1 MKTIKVSIGSYSK
14 IQNFTRIVNDFQ
26 NDFDLVQG
34 RYVINAKSTMGILSL
49 DISKPIDLNIRDA
62 GSQLDEILKLLE
74 PFTIEEEEEESR

>member
-1 MKTIKVSIGSYSK
+1 MKTVKISIDSYTK
-14 IQNFTRIVNDFQ
+14 IQNFTRIVNDYQ

-62 GSQLDEILKLLE
+62 GSSLKEILTTLE
-74 PFTIEEEEEESR
+74 PFIVDEESKA

>member
-1 MKTIKVSIGSYSK
+1 
-14 IQNFTRIVNDFQ
+14 
-26 NDFDLVQG
+26 
-34 RYVINAKSTMGILSL
+34 MGILSL

>member
-1 MKTIKVSIGSYSK
+1 MKTVKISIDSYTK
-14 IQNFTRIVNDFQ
+14 IQNFTRIVNDYH

-62 GSQLDEILKLLE
+62 GSQLKEILTTLE
-74 PFTIEEEEEESR
+74 PFIVDEESEA

>member
-1 MKTIKVSIGSYSK
+1 MKTIKVSIDSYSK
-14 IQNFTRIVNDFQ
+14 IKKFTKVVNEYS

-62 GSQLDEILKLLE
+62 GSQISDILEALN
-74 PFTIEEEEEESR
+74 PFTIKEES

>member
-14 IQNFTRIVNDFQ
+14 IQNFTRIVNDFP

-34 RYVINAKSTMGILSL
+34 RYVINAKSTMGILCL

>member
-1 MKTIKVSIGSYSK
+1 MKTVKISIDSYTK
-14 IQNFTRIVNDFQ
+14 IQNFTRIVNDYQ

-62 GSQLDEILKLLE
+62 GSQLKEILTVLE
-74 PFTIEEEEEESR
+74 PFIVNKKTDL

>member
-14 IQNFTRIVNDFQ
+14 IQNFTRIV

-74 PFTIEEEEEESR
+74 PFTIEEEEEGSR